1 MLFSQTQ
8 ALALTRPKSE
18 LVLSLQNDS
27 SSTSASGNS
36 GNKDTYERQIQVRIH
51 TLYVHFMES
60 MVSREKKKSNEWKLA
75 TQNGLISIL
84 RWGREDIN

>member
-60 MVSREKKKSNEWKLA
+60 MVSRERERKKG
-75 TQNGLISIL
+75 TNGNWLL
-84 RWGREDIN
+84 KMA

>member
-1 MLFSQTQ
+1 MNFQTLTKHLLLLLFSQTQ

-51 TLYVHFMES
+51 TFYGVNGVKRE
-60 MVSREKKKSNEWKLA
+60 REIEKKK
-75 TQNGLISIL
+75 
-84 RWGREDIN
+84 